1 MANDDDKPKKS
12 WREIDSAKD
21 KSSHRKEEGGSGNRP
36 GRVERSQAYRAY
48 KTQLNK
54 LFDGGGLPDALKN
67 KLEEAGVGSSKK
79 RKKDCVSAIL
89 ASKNLKAVQE
99 ALETNRQEFGFPDD
113 EEVLAKLLE
122 QDNIKIVLETLAMI
136 ETLQAEGHLKRGSS
150 LKARI
155 KTAQMMLDS
164 PKVNEA
170 ALALLAKL

>member
-1 MANDDDKPKKS
+1 MANDDDRPKKS

-21 KSSHRKEEGGSGNRP
+21 KSSHRKEEGGGHRP
-36 GRVERSQAYRAY
+36 ERALRSQAYRAY

-54 LFDGGGLPDALKN
+54 LFDGGSLPDALKN

-79 RKKDCVSAIL
+79 RKKACVSAIL
-89 ASKNLKAVQE
+89 EAKNLKAVQE
-99 ALETNRQEFGFPDD
+99 ALEDHRQEFGFPDD

-122 QDNIKIVLETLAMI
+122 QDSSKIVLDTLAMI
-136 ETLQAEGHLKRGSS
+136 ETLLAESRLKRGSS

-170 ALALLAKL
+170 ALALLAKML